1 MKLYKKENFVT
12 KIKNGF
18 KKDIINFKVFLLII
32 VIIMLLIVL
41 LTTRNLVFVK
51 II

>member
-1 MKLYKKENFVT
+1 MNLYKKDKF
-12 KIKNGF
+12 
-18 KKDIINFKVFLLII
+18 INIPKASANQNNRTFKVFLL
-32 VIIMLLIVL
+32 LIVFITILIAL